1 MEILQMLSEKGKPL
15 LVIDGAKFYLTQ
27 TLKSGEIKWRCVQKL
42 CTAKV
47 YTDADNNIL
56 KRDKDHNHV
65 LKQAKL
71 AHQQI
76 RNSVKLKAKIN
87 LNELPRKLINSEI
100 QNYPSISKSLTRRDV
115 YNIRKAMYKARRSH
129 KELGQKSCY
138 SLNLKVDEHG
148 TTNPDGEYN

>member
-47 YTDADNNIL
+47 YTDAENNVL
-56 KRDKDHNHV
+56 KTDKEHNHTI
-65 LKQAKL
+65 KGTTRL

-76 RNSVKLKAKIN
+76 RNNVKLKAKKD
-87 LNELPRKLINSEI
+87 LHELPRKLIHSEI
-100 QNYPSISKSLTRRDV
+100 QNHPGIAENLTRRDV
-115 YNIRKAMYKARRSH
+115 YNIRKAMYKARRSY
-129 KELGQKSCY
+129 KESGQRQAVCES
-138 SLNLKVDEHG
+138 S
-148 TTNPDGEYN
+148 DGLFVKFV